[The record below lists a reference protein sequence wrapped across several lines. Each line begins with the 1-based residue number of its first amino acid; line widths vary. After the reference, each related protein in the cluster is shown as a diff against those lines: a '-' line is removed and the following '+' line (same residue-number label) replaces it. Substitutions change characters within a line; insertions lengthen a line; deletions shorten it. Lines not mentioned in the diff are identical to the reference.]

1 MVHGEKLVLLSGSSL
16 QLSEDLTVSLTAH
29 NDLTVDVLN
38 IHVFSW
44 IACIRP
50 HQARLVGNAGL
61 DIVDGGRRGG
71 LLQRGSCHVRIG
83 RLLDA
88 VD

>member
-1 MVHGEKLVLLSGSSL
+1 MVHGEKLVLLSGSPL
-16 QLSEDLTVSLTAH
+16 QLAEDLTVSLAAH

-61 DIVDGGRRGG
+61 DVVDG
-71 LLQRGSCHVRIG
+71 CC
-83 RLLDA
+83 
-88 VD
+88 